1 MDALDPNNSSKNT
14 LKLENVS
21 FLFQSHCENHRT
33 HHTPQQID
41 GETGYID
48 RNREKVSSQMARIRG
63 FSRQC
68 TDYIRSTNWVD
79 ISFGA
84 KKEISQVQW

>member
-1 MDALDPNNSSKNT
+1 MTTTGGSVGMDALDPNNGSKNT

-21 FLFQSHCENHRT
+21 FLFQSHCEIHST
-33 HHTPQQID
+33 HHKPQQID

-79 ISFGA
+79 HSF
-84 KKEISQVQW
+84 